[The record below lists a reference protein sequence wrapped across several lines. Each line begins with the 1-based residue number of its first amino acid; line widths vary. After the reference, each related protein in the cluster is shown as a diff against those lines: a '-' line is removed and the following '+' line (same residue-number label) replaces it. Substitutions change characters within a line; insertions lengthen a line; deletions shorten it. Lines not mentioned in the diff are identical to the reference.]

1 MPRKLDGT
9 FIESGTITI
18 TQLSGSVNET
28 SNAAY
33 AQANAAY
40 GQANTARSDANTTF
54 ATVNTTF
61 ASLNT
66 SAGTQNTN
74 IGLAYDQANNAR
86 SQANTARDTANSA
99 YNTANTKLG
108 TSGGSI
114 SGDLTISGNL
124 VVQGNATT
132 INVSN
137 LSVNDSIIL
146 LATGSSGDA
155 DDIGFIGHIQ
165 RGGTNTHVGLIRK
178 ATENRFYLFD
188 NYEIEPTNNVIDIA
202 NNNFR
207 VANIR
212 LNTINANSFVTVAG
226 LDVTGQANAAYGQAN
241 TARSDANTT
250 FGTINTTFA
259 TLNTSAGTQNTNIGL
274 AYDQANSARTQANTA
289 RSDANTTFGT
299 INTTFGTINT
309 TFGTSNTSINNRVV
323 SRNSTNWSDGT
334 VISNVIGMLAWKNY
348 GNNHV
353 IFDASQGTAPNGASI
368 NNTNPAGN
376 WTGSYPTLM
385 GWNGSAT
392 YGVRVD
398 SCRLADT
405 VTDGMYLSATQSSSA
420 RKTFGGSQA
429 VGSMLNA
436 TGSLGGL
443 EAINP
448 GGANAAFMSFHRVG
462 VYASYFGIDT
472 DNNFAV
478 GGWSAG
484 AALASMKVGSFGVGT
499 AASGTAGEIR
509 ATNNI
514 TAYYSDARLKKFL
527 GKIDNAVHKVNQ
539 LNGYYYV
546 ENEVA
551 EQYGYKNKQEQVG
564 VSAQEVEAVLP
575 HIVTRAPFDIAKNE
589 DGTEYSKSGEDYKT
603 VRYERL
609 VPLLIEAI
617 KELKAEIEELKKR

>member
-33 AQANAAY
+33 VQANA
-40 GQANTARSDANTTF
+40 ARSDANTTF

-99 YNTANTKLG
+99 YTTANTKLG

-155 DDIGFIGHIQ
+155 EDIGFIGHIQ

-188 NYEIEPTNNVIDIA
+188 NYEVEPTNNVIDIA

-241 TARSDANTT
+241 AARSDANTT

-259 TLNTSAGTQNTNIGL
+259 TLNTSAGTQ
-274 AYDQANSARTQANTA
+274 
-289 RSDANTTFGT
+289 NTTFGT

-499 AASGTAGEIR
+499 AASGTSGEIR

>member
-33 AQANAAY
+33 VQANAAY

-165 RGGTNTHVGLIRK
+165 RGGTNTHVGLVRK

-188 NYEIEPTNNVIDIA
+188 NYEVEPTNNVIDIA

-250 FGTINTTFA
+250 FATINTTFA
-259 TLNTSAGTQNTNIGL
+259 TLNTSAGTQNTNIGA
-274 AYDQANSARTQANTA
+274 AYTQANTA
-289 RSDANTTFGT
+289 TTNAGNAYGQANAAYGQANAAYAAANTKLNSSSYTASDVLSKLLTVDGAGSGIDADLLDGISSASFLRSDASATNSVDLRAPNFYISADT
-299 INTTFGTINT
+299 
-309 TFGTSNTSINNRVV
+309 NNRFGQGVLILRSASPTFYFQDTDHNSAMLHNNSNLLYVLRGGNDTTSWTAV
-323 SRNSTNWSDGT
+323 SGQWPFYFNLTN
-334 VISNVIGMLAWKNY
+334 N
-348 GNNHV
+348 
-353 IFDASQGTAPNGASI
+353 DAVCGGAF
-368 NNTNPAGN
+368 T
-376 WTGSYPTLM
+376 
-385 GWNGSAT
+385 
-392 YGVRVD
+392 
-398 SCRLADT
+398 
-405 VTDGMYLSATQSSSA
+405 
-420 RKTFGGSQA
+420 A
-429 VGSMLNA
+429 VG
-436 TGSLGGL
+436 
-443 EAINP
+443 
-448 GGANAAFMSFHRVG
+448 
-462 VYASYFGIDT
+462 
-472 DNNFAV
+472 
-478 GGWSAG
+478 
-484 AALASMKVGSFGVGT
+484 
-499 AASGTAGEIR
+499 
-509 ATNNI
+509 NI
-514 TAYYSDARLKKFL
+514 TAYSSDRRLKHNFK
-527 GKIDNAVHKVNQ
+527 KIESAVDKVKS
-539 LNGYYYV
+539 LNGYHFDWIDK
-546 ENEVA
+546 VA
-551 EQYGYKNKQEQVG
+551 ELGFTPDRKENDIG
-564 VSAQEVEAVLP
+564 LIAQEVEAVIP
-575 HIVTRAPFDIAKNE
+575 QAVAPAPFDKDPQT
-589 DGTEYSKSGEDYKT
+589 DGTYKSKSGEDYITINYDK
-603 VRYERL
+603 L
-609 VPLLIEAI
+609 VPLLVEAI
-617 KELKAEIEELKKR
+617 KEQQVQIEQLKKLIEEK